1 LPVADGGSLA
11 LSNASGIRQPLA
23 RDSSGAVLPVKLLW
37 LVKAPAG
44 TMLILTA
51 LTQTGIKVA
60 WVDGG
65 GQRADPLTVSTAAQT
80 EPDAS
85 AEWSAVP
92 SLLAVPGS
100 GCYEVT
106 TQVDGLNQTL
116 RIFVA

>member
-1 LPVADGGSLA
+1 LPVADGGSVA
-11 LSNASGIRQPLA
+11 LSTGSGIRQPLV

-51 LTQTGIKVA
+51 RTQTGVSVA

-65 GQRADPLTVSTAAQT
+65 GERSDPLIVSTAAQT

-85 AEWSAVP
+85 QEWSTVP

-106 TQVDGLNQTL
+106 TQVDGRNQTL
-116 RIFVA
+116 RILVA